1 MKPQVVSVFNVVGPQ
16 DGGWSLM
23 PMENLLRG
31 FRNPKDVMVLELF
44 GVDGVVGYRVRTNT
58 PDGVSGMFHSY
69 FPQARVDR
77 KERETG
83 YEDQSDWLTLQEHEL
98 AMVQPLFLARESYLP
113 LRIFDD
119 RTIEQSGM
127 DPLAGVI
134 GVLATATRSSGG
146 TEGMESR
153 LGGDRLGVRLVI
165 KPARED
171 WNAPWQKR
179 MQQRR
184 DGEDRAARPG
194 SPDSQG
200 PGMGTIASIGGLA
213 GIGAL
218 NWHLWNQGNVGM
230 LVLADVAALLL
241 GIGGLALMKKL
252 GGSGKRVY
260 MDELLVEEKLKSLAY
275 WCEVQ
280 LVRIYSSVGDES
292 VASNSVA
299 MLMDCLRSF
308 DDPAGNA
315 WAPGRM
321 RLYSG
326 EKIAR
331 GTPTHPFFAG
341 TQEMDWVDERR
352 ARATALSAREVAS
365 LWHPPLG
372 ADEMASMERT
382 AVGVLVPYLAD
393 LGAGGEDSG
402 PLVGKM
408 VGSDSHEIR
417 LPESSIQKHA
427 LIIGKSGVGKST
439 MVKHVLAHKLDRKAK
454 GLDNGAVVVIDPH
467 ADLVRDVLTMVPPEI
482 ADKVRLLDFGRT
494 DRVPGINL
502 LDPQLFPDRDRCV
515 DTIVVTVKHLWD
527 HWGGRLEDLL
537 KRSLS
542 IIYEFNSHPLT
553 ERSEMLTML
562 DILALLDEGVT
573 VGTGASAKTQS
584 SGFQT
589 RTLERVTD
597 PRLKQWFASYLN
609 WPRETRAEA
618 VGPVHSRVGAFAADA
633 RASVIMGQRE
643 STISL
648 SGVLS
653 EGLVLLVSTA
663 QGSIGVQPAAL
674 MGGTMVS
681 LVESALRDQESIP
694 GHLRAKC
701 LLVCD
706 EFQTVTGA
714 NWEGMLAESR
724 KYGCSL
730 MLATQSLARLDTP
743 ERKLKA
749 GILGNVGCIVGYQMS
764 ADDARIIAP
773 EMDADRV
780 KETYL
785 VNLDPH
791 NCYVR
796 INTESR
802 CYQAFSMKTLPPPDI
817 VRGSQKAV
825 EAVMEAS
832 IAYTVDWASAR
843 ARMNEEVN
851 EQIELS
857 KMDSSGGSQG
867 NAFSSALDGKS
878 ARNRDGG
885 RREGRGDGSPPGGGG
900 DADGGG
906 RGPDKVPPAGAP
918 PASPANGA
926 AVLDGAGAGDNAGD
940 GGGEAKLGLNG
951 NGTSSAPAPP
961 ARAPAAAVSAAVAL
975 AAAESVLAAEGGA
988 APNGAGFS
996 PSPEAVVG
1004 GGNGS
1009 APEVDPA
1016 AAAAAPPAGSSKGT
1030 GGASAEGGRPAP
1042 DSLATMFH
1050 VMPED
1055 SLDALHGKM
1064 PGKDAAT
1071 LARERAEHPRVKEGP
1086 IRGTRLADLLT
1097 SKYERVF
1104 LERFAEDVNTDSG
1117 LRAVIDRR
1125 IVSHLKAARRIIDRD
1140 RDAIKAEGVRE
1151 YLEKHG
1157 GGRAGYDADRKR
1169 VSALN
1174 ASNRKAEIRQEAE
1187 QKAREGVEIAS
1198 AAAEPSTTVAD
1209 MW

>member
-1 MKPQVVSVFNVVGPQ
+1 MKPVNVSVFNVVGPQ

-58 PDGVSGMFHSY
+58 PDGISGMFHSY
-69 FPQARVDR
+69 FPQARVD
-77 KERETG
+77 KKDREMG
-83 YEDQSDWLTLQEHEL
+83 YEDLSDWLNLEEHEM
-98 AMVQPLFLARESYLP
+98 AVVQPLYLSRESYLP

-146 TEGMESR
+146 TEGMEKR

-171 WNAPWQKR
+171 WNSPWQKR

-184 DGEDRAARPG
+184 DGEDRSARPG
-194 SPDSQG
+194 SAETQG
-200 PGMGTIASIGGLA
+200 PGMSTIAAVGGLA
-213 GIGAL
+213 GVAAV
-218 NWHLWNQGNVGM
+218 NWYLWNQGNTGL

-241 GIGGLALMKKL
+241 GVAGIAVMKQMGLR
-252 GGSGKRVY
+252 GKRLY
-260 MDELLVEEKLKSLAY
+260 MDEQLVEDKLKSLAF

-280 LVRIYSSVGDES
+280 LVRIYSSMGDEGVAAES
-292 VASNSVA
+292 VG

-308 DDPAGNA
+308 DDPAGNS
-315 WAPGRM
+315 WAPGRV

-326 EKIAR
+326 ERIAR
-331 GTPTHPFFAG
+331 GTPHHPFFG
-341 TQEMDWVDERR
+341 GVEEMDWVDERR

-393 LGAGGEDSG
+393 LGAGGDDAG

-427 LIIGKSGVGKST
+427 VIIGKSGVGKST
-439 MVKHVLAHKLDRKAK
+439 MIKHVLAHKLERKAR

-467 ADLVRDVLTMVPPEI
+467 ADLVREVLTMVPPAI

-515 DTIVVTVKHLWD
+515 DTIVITVKHLWE

-542 IIYEFNSHPLT
+542 IIYEFNSHPAT
-553 ERSEMLTML
+553 KRTEMLTML

-573 VGTGASAKTQS
+573 VGTGASAKTQP
-584 SGFQT
+584 SGFQSK
-589 RTLERVTD
+589 TLDRVTD

-609 WPRETRAEA
+609 WPRDTRAEA

-681 LVESALRDQESIP
+681 LVESALRDQESLA
-694 GHLRAKC
+694 GHERAKC

-802 CYQAFSMKTLPPPDI
+802 CYQAFSMRTLPPPD
-817 VRGSQKAV
+817 VTRGSQAAV
-825 EAVMEAS
+825 DAVMEAS

-851 EQIELS
+851 AQIELS
-857 KMDSSGGSQG
+857 QMGGSPGSTG
-867 NAFSSALDGKS
+867 NPFSSAVQGEDRK
-878 ARNRDGG
+878 RDA
-885 RREGRGDGSPPGGGG
+885 GRGDKGNGRGPSAGGEPGAAPGDGGPGPDNRPSAGPVPAMPGAAAANGVPEGGGAEDGVGAGSGRPGVNGDGGPPLAVAEGAGAAVASAGNAAGGGG
-900 DADGGG
+900 GAERVAPVVGQGDGTVAAGATNGVASSEAGG
-906 RGPDKVPPAGAP
+906 VVPPQDSLGAMFGVVP
-918 PASPANGA
+918 E
-926 AVLDGAGAGDNAGD
+926 D
-940 GGGEAKLGLNG
+940 
-951 NGTSSAPAPP
+951 
-961 ARAPAAAVSAAVAL
+961 AL
-975 AAAESVLAAEGGA
+975 AA
-988 APNGAGFS
+988 
-996 PSPEAVVG
+996 
-1004 GGNGS
+1004 
-1009 APEVDPA
+1009 
-1016 AAAAAPPAGSSKGT
+1016 
-1030 GGASAEGGRPAP
+1030 
-1042 DSLATMFH
+1042 
-1050 VMPED
+1050 
-1055 SLDALHGKM
+1055 LHGRVA
-1064 PGKDAAT
+1064 PKDADT
-1071 LARERAEHPRVKEGP
+1071 LARERSEHPRIMHGP
-1086 IRGTRLADLLT
+1086 LRGIKKADVLT
-1097 SKYERVF
+1097 SEYDEAS
-1104 LERFAEDVNTDSG
+1104 LERFAEAVNRDTG
-1117 LRAVIDRR
+1117 LRTVIDAR
-1125 IVSHLKAARRIIDRD
+1125 IISHIKAAKRLMNRERD
-1140 RDAIKAEGVRE
+1140 GIKAEGVRE
-1151 YLEKHG
+1151 YLDAHG
-1157 GGRAGYDADRKR
+1157 PPGEGYGDDRKR
-1169 VSALN
+1169 VAEFETSKKRAE
-1174 ASNRKAEIRQEAE
+1174 AREEIEHKAQ
-1187 QKAREGVEIAS
+1187 EGVEL
-1198 AAAEPSTTVAD
+1198 AAAGAAAAGLGSSAPGAVVDEPEVVNAPAATAFHRRGKF
-1209 MW
+1209 